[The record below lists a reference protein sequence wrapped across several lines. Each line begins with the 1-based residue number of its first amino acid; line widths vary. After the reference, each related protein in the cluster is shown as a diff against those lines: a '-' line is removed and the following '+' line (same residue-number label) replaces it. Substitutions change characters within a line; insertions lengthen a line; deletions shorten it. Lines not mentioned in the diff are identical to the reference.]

1 MSEPGSNC
9 MKIVPVPFLASVVM
23 SRRCETCINWFFNG
37 LTIVASNS
45 RAEALSSTTRTVICG
60 I

>member
-1 MSEPGSNC
+1 

>member
-1 MSEPGSNC
+1 

-23 SRRCETCINWFFNG
+23 SRRCETGTVSWFFNG